1 MSSMKLCGL
10 TEATQIYQP
19 QPLKTVEGGRGF
31 LSGEHGE
38 TIVQLVIPCSFLMS
52 ISGQILPNCRVAHK
66 MCSLDC
72 QAALATYS
80 TTQLVW

>member
-19 QPLKTVEGGRGF
+19 QPLKTVEGGRVF

-38 TIVQLVIPCSFLMS
+38 TTFQPVVEMMS
-52 ISGQILPNCRVAHK
+52 ISGQILPNCRAAHR

-80 TTQLVW
+80 TTQVVW